1 MTGDLISHT
10 CTQGTPHMNVKA
22 EIKVMDLQAKECQR
36 RPTNSQNWERGLED
50 RLPAQSSERA
60 DLLFA

>member
-10 CTQGTPHMNVKA
+10 CTQGTPHVNVKA
-22 EIKVMDLQAKECQR
+22 EIEVMDLQAKECQT
-36 RPTNSQNWERGLED
+36 RPTNSLNWERGLED
-50 RLPAQSSERA
+50 SLPSQPSEGA